1 MNIYEKMAKA
11 TAEIETVA
19 KNLKVGIGATS
30 YKAVGE
36 ADILTAVKP
45 IEEKYGIYSYP
56 LKRELVESNAYTT
69 TQEYKGETKEKLT
82 IFMRIKTTYRFVNIE
97 KTDEYIDI
105 ECFGD
110 GVDTQDKAPGKAMTY
125 ADKYALMKAYKIRT
139 GDDPDQFASQDLHR
153 VDRITPEQK
162 KKLQGLGTDFEK
174 LAEHYH
180 KTSVDELT
188 TLEADQAIKLK
199 LSQKHPLPVEDN
211 TPIEV

>member
-1 MNIYEKMAKA
+1 MNIFEKMAKA

-56 LKRELVESNAYTT
+56 IKRELVESNVYTT

-82 IFMRIKTTYRFVNIE
+82 VFMRLKTTYRFVNTE
-97 KTDEYIDI
+97 KPEEHLDI
-105 ECFGD
+105 ESFAD

-139 GDDPDQFASQDLHR
+139 GEDPDQYASQDLHR
-153 VDRITPEQK
+153 VSRLTAEQK
-162 KKLQGLGTDFEK
+162 QKLLDLGVDPVK

-180 KTSVDELT
+180 KLSIDDLT
-188 TLEADQAIKLK
+188 TLEADQAIQIKLQ
-199 LSQKHPLPVEDN
+199 QKHPVPKEDN

>member
-19 KNLKVGIGATS
+19 KNLQVGVGSAS

-36 ADILTAVKP
+36 ADVLTAVKP

-82 IFMRIKTTYRFVNIE
+82 IFMRLKTTYRFVNIE
-97 KTDEYIDI
+97 KPEEFIDI

-139 GDDPDQFASQDLHR
+139 GDDPDQFASKEMHR
-153 VDRITPEQK
+153 VTRITPEQK
-162 KKLQGLGTDFEK
+162 KRLQDLGADFTN
-174 LAEHYH
+174 LAKRFH
-180 KTSVDELT
+180 KASVDELT
-188 TLEADQAIKLK
+188 TLEADQAIQIKLT
-199 LSQKHPLPVEDN
+199 QKFPIPPEDN

>member
-19 KNLKVGIGATS
+19 KNLNVGIGATS

-69 TQEYKGETKEKLT
+69 TTEYKGETKEKLT
-82 IFMRIKTTYRFVNIE
+82 IFMRIKTTYRFVNTE
-97 KTDEYIDI
+97 KPDEYMDT
-105 ECFGD
+105 ETFAD

-139 GDDPDQFASQDLHR
+139 GDDPDQYASQEMHR
-153 VDRITPEQK
+153 VKRITPEQK
-162 KKLQGLGTDFEK
+162 ETLIRLGTDMVK
-174 LAEHYH
+174 LAQAYH
-180 KTSVDELT
+180 KPTADDLT
-188 TLEADQAIKLK
+188 TLEADQAIQRKML
-199 LSQKHPLPVEDN
+199 QKHPLPAEDN